1 MYRPNCASGQRRHYG
16 QIPRYSQLPGGGAK
30 GVLDKGGTARE
41 TAIKTMVE
49 GIGGR
54 VESFYFAFGEDDV
67 YLTVDVP
74 DNTAAAAVS
83 LRVNASGLAR
93 CRTVVLLTPEEI
105 DAAAKQEV
113 QYAAPGTTE

>member
-1 MYRPNCASGQRRHYG
+1 MGKFLVTASY
-16 QIPRYSQLPGGGAK
+16 PAEGAK
-30 GVLDKGGTARE
+30 GVLEKGGTARQA
-41 TAIKTMVE
+41 AIEAMVE
-49 GIGGR
+49 GVGGR

-105 DAAAKQEV
+105 DAAAQQQV
-113 QYAAPGTTE
+113 DYAPPGTT